1 MDCWAGVMR
10 WGRARATGSGPRV
23 GGGGRG
29 VGTRAW
35 GLAVSGWDGEAAGG
49 DELPSSGGDSTNI
62 PSPNLGAD
70 HAAGDLT
77 GDGDHGDRVKEG
89 IDKAENQVSDA
100 RAGGGDADIE
110 VAGGAGVAGGGE
122 DLTLLVVEEV
132 VDDGGRVGEGL
143 VDLHR
148 DAIEVGKD
156 VGDALVLEGFNKDVC
171 ILAGLIG
178 EEATE
183 RGGGTVEGV
192 EC

>member
-1 MDCWAGVMR
+1 M
-10 WGRARATGSGPRV
+10 
-23 GGGGRG
+23 
-29 VGTRAW
+29 
-35 GLAVSGWDGEAAGG
+35 
-49 DELPSSGGDSTNI
+49 
-62 PSPNLGAD
+62 
-70 HAAGDLT
+70 
-77 GDGDHGDRVKEG
+77 
-89 IDKAENQVSDA
+89 
-100 RAGGGDADIE
+100 
-110 VAGGAGVAGGGE
+110 AGGAGVAGGGE